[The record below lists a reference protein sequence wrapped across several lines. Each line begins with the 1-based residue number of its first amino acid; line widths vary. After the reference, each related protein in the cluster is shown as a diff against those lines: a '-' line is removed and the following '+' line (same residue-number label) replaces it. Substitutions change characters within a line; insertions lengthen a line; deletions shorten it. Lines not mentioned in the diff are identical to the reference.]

1 MRDPY
6 EVLGL
11 TPGASDDEIK
21 AAYRKLAKKYHPDL
35 NGGSAEAERKM
46 KEVNDA
52 YTYLIKNKGQGG
64 YGSGGNYGSSSGS
77 YGNYSSGG
85 QGGSYGSYGP
95 FGGYGSQNSYGGYR
109 NGGNSSQQDGYDFG
123 GFQFFNFEDLF
134 GGSSR
139 SYQTTSY
146 YENDPIFKNVEQMV
160 LAGRYGDAINALK
173 QIDQRKAAWYYWS
186 ARANMGVG
194 NRIAALND
202 ARTASQMAPDEAAYR
217 ELLAQLN
224 AGGQAYGYRGG
235 NAGGFSCCSSPLLT
249 CCMMNMLCNC
259 CCGRGYY
266 GCC

>member
-11 TPGASDDEIK
+11 SPGASEDEIK

-35 NGGSAEAERKM
+35 NGGSADAERKM

-52 YTYLIKNKGQGG
+52 YTYLIKNKGQSG
-64 YGSGGNYGSSSGS
+64 YGSSGYGQQSG
-77 YGNYSSGG
+77 Y
-85 QGGSYGSYGP
+85 GSYGSYGQQGSY
-95 FGGYGSQNSYGGYR
+95 GGYGSSYGGHQSR
-109 NGGNSSQQDGYDFG
+109 SGQQRAGYDFG
-123 GFQFFNFEDLF
+123 DFGFFNFEDLF

-139 SYQTTSY
+139 QYQSTTY

-160 LAGRYGDAINALK
+160 LAGRYGDALNALRN
-173 QIDQRKAAWYYWS
+173 IDQRKAAWYYWS
-186 ARANMGVG
+186 ARANMGAG

-202 ARTASQMAPDEAAYR
+202 ARTAANMAPDESAYR

-235 NAGGFSCCSSPLLT
+235 NSGGLNLCSSPLMT
-249 CCMMNMLCNC
+249 CCMMNLLCNC
-259 CCGRGYY
+259 CCGRRYY

>member
-6 EVLGL
+6 EVLGIA
-11 TPGASDDEIK
+11 PGASDDEIK

-35 NGGSAEAERKM
+35 NGGSADAERKM

-52 YTYLIKNKGQGG
+52 YTYLIKNKGQGSYGG
-64 YGSGGNYGSSSGS
+64 YGSSGSGYGSSSGS
-77 YGNYSSGG
+77 YGGYNPF
-85 QGGSYGSYGP
+85 GSYGSQG
-95 FGGYGSQNSYGGYR
+95 SYGNYR
-109 NGGNSSQQDGYDFG
+109 SGSSNQQGGYDFG

-134 GGSSR
+134 GNTSR
-139 SYQTTSY
+139 SYQSTSY

-160 LAGRYGDAINALK
+160 LAGRYGDALNTLK
-173 QIDQRKAAWYYWS
+173 RIDQRKAAWYYWS

-194 NRIAALND
+194 NRLAALND
-202 ARTASQMAPDEAAYR
+202 ARTASQMAPDEVAYR

-235 NAGGFSCCSSPLLT
+235 SMGGLNCCSSPMVT
-249 CCMMNMLCNC
+249 CCVMNMLCNC